1 VHVSGTLEDGT
12 ATFGVSDNG
21 LGIDKANLERVFEVF
36 KRCHSRARFDGT
48 GVGLS
53 ICKKIVERHGGKI
66 SATSEPGTGS
76 TLSFTLPVQGPQTWS
91 KR

>member
-76 TLSFTLPVQGPQTWS
+76 TLSFTLPVQSPQTWS